1 MNKINNDL
9 ICPIDGSV
17 ITQQSNKFLYFKKFK
32 YPIISGIP
40 CLYTDINN
48 NNSDGKKLINV
59 KKFYTKYPF
68 PNYNEFDDIKRFIK
82 VAKKNHFSKLLSQQ
96 LGDNK
101 KILEV
106 GCGTGQL
113 TNYLAATTFSKKI
126 YGTDLSLNSLKLA
139 NDFKKKN
146 NLSNIEFI
154 QTNLFHPC
162 FRKSSMDLVISN
174 GVIHHTYNSEIGFY
188 KISELVKPGGYIII
202 SLYNYLGRLIT
213 LINRFLYKIFGI
225 KGLFLDKYLKSNIS
239 LQKKNSWIQDQ
250 YNHPVESL
258 HSMGDVLNWFQ
269 KYKISFISSIPKI
282 IGKFGDNEE
291 LFRKQLIGD
300 IVDRFNIQFEMIFN
314 YQFKEGGLFMMIGK
328 KKK

>member
-9 ICPIDGSV
+9 ICPIDGSG
-17 ITQQSNKFLYFKKFK
+17 ITQQLNKFLYFKKFK

-48 NNSDGKKLINV
+48 NNRDGKKLINV

-68 PNYNEFDDIKRFIK
+68 PNYNEFDDIERFIK
-82 VAKKNHFSKLLSQQ
+82 VAKKNHLSKLLSQQ

-101 KILEV
+101 KILEI

-146 NLSNIEFI
+146 NLSNIEFV

-291 LFRKQLIGD
+291 LFKKQLIGD
-300 IVDRFNIQFEMIFN
+300 IVDRFNVQFEMIFN